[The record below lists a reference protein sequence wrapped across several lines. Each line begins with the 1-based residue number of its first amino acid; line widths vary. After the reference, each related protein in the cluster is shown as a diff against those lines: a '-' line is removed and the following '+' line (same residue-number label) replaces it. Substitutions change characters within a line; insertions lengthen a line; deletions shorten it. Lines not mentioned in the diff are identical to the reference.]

1 MLSRRQS
8 SDTEG
13 RRDGEAA
20 AAHGRIRVLI
30 ADDHPLVRRGLAA
43 IINME
48 EDAMVVGEAGD
59 GEEAIALWRRLRPD
73 VTLMDLRMPKLEG
86 VQAIRQ
92 IRAEDPG
99 AGIIVLTTF
108 DHDED
113 IYAGLRAGAKAY
125 LLKDVQPEEL
135 FRCIRAVHAGEAYLQ
150 PKVAAKLAQR
160 VQEESLTD
168 REVQVVELVAQG
180 MRNKEIGVS
189 LGITETTVQ
198 VHVKNILA
206 KLKVQDRSGAITAA
220 IRRGIIHIS

>member
-1 MLSRRQS
+1 MLGRRQS
-8 SDTEG
+8 TENEA
-13 RRDGEAA
+13 RRNGDAA

-48 EDAMVVGEAGD
+48 EDALVDGEAGD

-86 VQAIRQ
+86 VPAIRQ

-113 IYAGLRAGAKAY
+113 IYA
-125 LLKDVQPEEL
+125 
-135 FRCIRAVHAGEAYLQ
+135 
-150 PKVAAKLAQR
+150 
-160 VQEESLTD
+160 
-168 REVQVVELVAQG
+168 
-180 MRNKEIGVS
+180 
-189 LGITETTVQ
+189 
-198 VHVKNILA
+198 
-206 KLKVQDRSGAITAA
+206 
-220 IRRGIIHIS
+220 

>member
-1 MLSRRQS
+1 MLARKQA
-8 SDTEG
+8 
-13 RRDGEAA
+13 EAA
-20 AAHGRIRVLI
+20 DVRREGDPAPGAPGPIRVLI

-48 EDAMVVGEAGD
+48 EDASVVGEAGD
-59 GEEAIALWRRLRPD
+59 GEEAVALWRRLRPD

-92 IRAEDPG
+92 IHAEDPG

-135 FRCIRAVHAGEAYLQ
+135 FRCIRTVHAGEAYLQ

-160 VQEESLTD
+160 MHEETLTE
-168 REVQVVELVAQG
+168 REVQILRLLAEGKSNRA
-180 MRNKEIGVS
+180 IGQT
-189 LGITETTVQ
+189 LFITESTVKS
-198 VHVKNILA
+198 HLKSLFVKLDVTSRAEAIALA
-206 KLKVQDRSGAITAA
+206 AK
-220 IRRGIIHIS
+220 RGLVKF